1 MYFFQSEI
9 AQMWLKQWIKF
20 TLSSDRII
28 NQCDAKMQTQI
39 QQAFHRTVLGIF
51 NINKSYKTINNS
63 RIKL

>member
-39 QQAFHRTVLGIF
+39 QQAFHRTVLVKF
-51 NINKSYKTINNS
+51 NINNS
-63 RIKL
+63 LIKL

>member
-1 MYFFQSEI
+1 
-9 AQMWLKQWIKF
+9 MWLKQWIKF

-39 QQAFHRTVLGIF
+39 QQAFHRTVLEKF

-63 RIKL
+63 RINL